1 MGWQCIEVLNR
12 MKRKSL
18 YLIGAGD
25 FGREMESWLEL
36 LPGFSNEWKIEGYLD
51 KNPHA
56 LDGYPS
62 DFSIVGDP
70 LEFPYRPDDYVIM
83 CLSGSVSKEMIT
95 EKLRDRVNFFT
106 YIAPNSIISKFSK
119 IGMGSII
126 APNCIISTNV
136 LLGDFVTLNSGT
148 QIGHDVVIDS
158 YSSLMANV
166 DLGGHVKIGKGVF
179 IGTNA
184 TVIPGR
190 SVTDKVTI
198 GAGSIVLRNIKRPG
212 TYFGNPAK
220 FISD

>member
-1 MGWQCIEVLNR
+1 
-12 MKRKSL
+12 MKQKSL

-36 LPGFSNEWKIEGYLD
+36 LPGFFDEWKIKGYLD
-51 KNPHA
+51 QNPHA

-62 DFSIVGDP
+62 DYKILGDP
-70 LEFPYRPDDYVIM
+70 LTFPYSPSDYVVM
-83 CLSGSVSKEMIT
+83 CLTRSSSKELIAD
-95 EKLRDRVNFFT
+95 KLRNRVNFFS
-106 YIAPNSIISKFSK
+106 YIAPNSIIGKFNK
-119 IGMGSII
+119 LGQGTII

-136 LLGDFVTLNSGT
+136 KLGDFVTLNIGT
-148 QIGHDVVIDS
+148 QIGHDVEIGS

-166 DLGGHVKIGKGVF
+166 DLGGHVKVGKGVF

-184 TVIPGR
+184 TIIPGR
-190 SVTDKVTI
+190 NVTDKATI